1 MTEFT
6 EGRHPGEAILHEANG
21 SRSRDN
27 ITIPAGAGIIEPGTV
42 LGVDSNGKYVPSTVA
57 VADGAETAVAIN
69 IHGVDATDTD
79 VAVAAITRDAEINGA
94 YLVFEASVDTDA
106 KKQAK
111 IDELAVV
118 GIIVR

>member
-6 EGRHPGEAILHEANG
+6 EGRHPGEAVLHEANG

-27 ITIPAGAGIIEPGTV
+27 ITIPAGTGVVEPGTV
-42 LGVDSNGKYVPSTVA
+42 LGVNATGNYVPSTVA
-57 VADGAETAVAIN
+57 IAGGAETAVAIN
-69 IHGVDATDTD
+69 IHRVDATSADA
-79 VAVAAITRDAEINGA
+79 AVAAITRDAEVNGA
-94 YLVFEASVDTDA
+94 CLVFEATVDTDA
-106 KKQAK
+106 EKQAK